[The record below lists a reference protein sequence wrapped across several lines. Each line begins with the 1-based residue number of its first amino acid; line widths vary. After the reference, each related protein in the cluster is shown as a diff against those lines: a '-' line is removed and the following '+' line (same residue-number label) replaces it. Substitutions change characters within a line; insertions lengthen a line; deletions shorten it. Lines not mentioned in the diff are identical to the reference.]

1 MKKLDKAAQAQHQ
14 KLRKPCDQCPWRR
27 ENHGKR
33 HKFGF
38 YKASNLRRLWNN
50 IRKGGGVQSCH
61 LTDPSHP
68 DHVASGTKEGAKAL
82 ECPGSVI
89 LVLREV
95 GLMADANGVVDG
107 TTLPAYFK
115 RRKKHGLTKS
125 GVLYWC
131 VSRMQ
136 MADVPFFGGPKMIEV
151 EDDLAV
157 GLPENLEKD

>member
-1 MKKLDKAAQAQHQ
+1 MTEGTLT
-14 KLRKPCDQCPWRR
+14 RKPCDQCPWRR
-27 ENHGKR
+27 ANQGKR

-38 YKASNLRRLWNN
+38 YTMSNLRRLWNQ

-68 DHVASGTKEGAKAL
+68 DHVAVGAKECAKAL

-89 LVLREV
+89 VVLREI
-95 GLMADANGVVDG
+95 GTMANAEGVVDG
-107 TTLPAYFK
+107 SDLPAYFK
-115 RRKKHGLTKS
+115 RRKKHGLTKT

-136 MADVPFFGGPKMIEV
+136 MGGVPFFGGPKMIDV
-151 EDDLAV
+151 EDDPAV
-157 GLPENLEKD
+157 GLPESMEKD